1 MTIFLVFVIAAVL
14 IGTSY
19 YYNKQKTAK
28 MAAEGKIIERKG
40 GFHEQMQEFTLA
52 PVDPALLTQK
62 LKALPYSDMNVAMN
76 GDSAKQ
82 IFRFAHSA
90 FEAQLARVA
99 NDAEKSVYVFK
110 FNRWTANKL
119 GAPLGYYKMNM
130 LQTAIEKMFLSLDPK
145 TQVRS
150 KAMQTKTK
158 IW

>member
-14 IGTSY
+14 IGASY

-62 LKALPYSDMNVAMN
+62 LKALPYSDMNVAMS

-82 IFRFAHSA
+82 IFRFTHST

-99 NDAEKSVYVFK
+99 NVAVMCLFVLM
-110 FNRWTANKL
+110 FNRWKANKL

-150 KAMQTKTK
+150 KAMQTNTK